1 MIEVKNLCFS
11 YGSGS
16 VLDNINFCAEP
27 GSLIA
32 VLGPNGV
39 GKTTLFRCLLG
50 FLKPS
55 SGSVLVNG
63 KDVNLFSKKDLA
75 KEIAYIPQSYN
86 PVFNHTVLDCVLMG
100 LTSSLSVFEQ
110 PGPEHE
116 KKALQCL
123 QMLDIEKLAHR
134 GSMKISGGERQLM
147 LIARA
152 LVQDA
157 KVLIMDEPTSSLDY
171 GNSFNVMDRISEL
184 RDRGY
189 TILFSSHNPDQGL
202 RWADKVLA
210 LKDGRVLAYGPAKES
225 LSGTVLKELYGIDVS
240 VNNVS
245 TGNGD
250 YTVCIPLG
258 GKTAQNV

>member
-1 MIEVKNLCFS
+1 MIEVKNLSFS
-11 YGSGS
+11 YGSGT
-16 VLDNINFCAEP
+16 VLENISFSAEQ
-27 GSLIA
+27 GSLIS

-55 SGSVLVNG
+55 SGHVLING
-63 KDVNLFSKKDLA
+63 KDVNKYSKKELA

-100 LTSSLSVFEQ
+100 LTSSLSTFEQ

-123 QMLDIEKLAHR
+123 QMLGIEKLAYR

-157 KVLIMDEPTSSLDY
+157 KILIMDEPTSSLDY
-171 GNSFNVMDRISEL
+171 GNSFNVMDRIADL
-184 RDRGY
+184 RDKGY
-189 TILFSSHNPDQGL
+189 TILFSSHNPEQGL
-202 RWADKVLA
+202 RWAD
-210 LKDGRVLAYGPAKES
+210 RVLAFKNGRLIADGPAEKA
-225 LSGTVLKELYGIDVS
+225 LSGNVLKELYGIDVS

-245 TGNGD
+245 TREGQ

-258 GKTAQNV
+258 GKNAQNV